1 MFTEIAAIA
10 AKAAKAVEAVAEVA
24 KDIPDSFKDIARP
37 SSNKGFELP
46 KSYDFNSKCDVKP
59 NDSIRP
65 KDFSSDFSN
74 MSIKPESPEK
84 IKCRNEELAGKNH
97 PETGVLF
104 EKRTVDVNGKK
115 TEVVSPNPENFNSDK
130 RISNLS
136 FEERMRIVDA
146 REAEPEKLGGSYKE
160 VYRFGEGENTEV
172 HHMPADSISELP
184 RSDGP
189 AIRMEK
195 ADHRMT
201 ASCGNSMEA
210 REYRAEQ
217 KRLIDEGKF
226 REALQ
231 MDIDD
236 IHDKFGDKYD
246 KGISQMKDY
255 VDSLE
260 KEGKI

>member
-1 MFTEIAAIA
+1 MLTEIAAIA
-10 AKAAKAVEAVAEVA
+10 VKAAKAVETVTEVA
-24 KDIPDSFKDIARP
+24 KDIPNSFKDVARP

-46 KSYDFNSKCDVKP
+46 KSCDFNSKCDVNP
-59 NDSIRP
+59 NDSIRS

-74 MSIKPESPEK
+74 MSIKLES
-84 IKCRNEELAGKNH
+84 
-97 PETGVLF
+97 PETGVPF
-104 EKRTVDVNGKK
+104 EKYTVDVNEQK
-115 TEVVSPNPENFNSDK
+115 TEVVSPNPETFNSDK

-160 VYRFGEGENTEV
+160 VYRSGEGENTEV
-172 HHMPADSISELP
+172 HHMPADSISEIP
-184 RSDGP
+184 RNDGP

-226 REALQ
+226 HEALQ

-246 KGISQMKDY
+246 EGISQMKEY